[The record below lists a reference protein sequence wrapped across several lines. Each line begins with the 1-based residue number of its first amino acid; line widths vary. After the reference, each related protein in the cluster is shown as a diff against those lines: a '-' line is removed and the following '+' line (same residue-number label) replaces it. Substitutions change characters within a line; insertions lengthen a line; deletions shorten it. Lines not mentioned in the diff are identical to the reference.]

1 MKYIDRST
9 LVEAYMKRELD
20 DERHEL
26 FGNEMRKLRRES
38 CQESRAVGL
47 LVRLEA
53 ARGIY
58 FQQVGVRPVK
68 IVI

>member
-26 FGNEMRKLRRES
+26 RRHEVRELWREN
-38 CQESRAVGL
+38 CQ
-47 LVRLEA
+47 
-53 ARGIY
+53 
-58 FQQVGVRPVK
+58 
-68 IVI
+68 